1 MKRLLILILTILPL
15 VGVLAQTKHDTV
27 VKPGTVEIILDNPQ
41 IDTLMAAYKD
51 KAGKEDFIQG
61 FRVQI
66 VAAGN
71 RADINKV
78 KSQFYSLFPDVK
90 TFVIYQTPNFKLR
103 VGNYR
108 TKLEAYKAWLE
119 FEKEFP
125 GAFIT
130 PDEIKLKELQ

>member
-15 VGVLAQTKHDTV
+15 VGLLAQTKKDTV
-27 VKPGTVEIILDNPQ
+27 VKPGNVEIILDNPA
-41 IDTLMAAYKD
+41 IDSLMAAYKN
-51 KAGKEDFIQG
+51 KAEKEDFIQG
-61 FRVQI
+61 FRIQV

-78 KSQFYSLFPDVK
+78 KSQFYSVFPDIK

-108 TKLEAYKAWLE
+108 TKLEAYKVWLE
-119 FEKEFP
+119 IEKEFP

-130 PDEIKLKELQ
+130 PDELKLKELQ

>member
-1 MKRLLILILTILPL
+1 MKRLFILILTTLPL
-15 VGVLAQTKHDTV
+15 VGVLAQTKQDSV
-27 VKPGTVEIILDNPQ
+27 VKPGTVEIILDNPY

-51 KAGKEDFIQG
+51 KAEKDDHIQG

-78 KSQFYSLFPDVK
+78 KSQFYSLFPDEK

-108 TKLEAYKAWLE
+108 TKLEAYKAWLK

>member
-1 MKRLLILILTILPL
+1 MKRFVVIILMIVSV
-15 VGVLAQTKHDTV
+15 VGASAQPKQDTV
-27 VKPGTVEIILDNPQ
+27 VKPGKVEIVLDNPQ
-41 IDTLMAAYKD
+41 IDSLMEAYKT
-51 KAGKEDFIQG
+51 KAEKEDYVQG
-61 FRVQI
+61 FRIQV

-78 KSQFYSLFPDVK
+78 KSQFYTVFPDMK
-90 TFVIYQTPNFKLR
+90 TYVIYQTPNFKLR

-119 FEKEFP
+119 IEKEFP

-130 PDEIKLKELQ
+130 PDELKLKDLQ